1 MEVIQLASTIVLND
15 EEDSLVWQFN
25 TNGVY
30 SSQSLYKVINHR
42 GVLPVYVSAI
52 WSLSPTQS
60 TFFLVAVV
68 KKQKSHWRQPGKEMG
83 SEGQNLPVPLG
94 VRNKKSLVL

>member
-1 MEVIQLASTIVLND
+1 
-15 EEDSLVWQFN
+15 
-25 TNGVY
+25 
-30 SSQSLYKVINHR
+30 
-42 GVLPVYVSAI
+42 
-52 WSLSPTQS
+52 
-60 TFFLVAVV
+60 VAVV